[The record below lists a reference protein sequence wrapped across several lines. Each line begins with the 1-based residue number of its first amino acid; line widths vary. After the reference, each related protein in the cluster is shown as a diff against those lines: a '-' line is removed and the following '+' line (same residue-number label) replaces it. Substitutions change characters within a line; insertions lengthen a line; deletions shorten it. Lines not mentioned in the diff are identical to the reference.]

1 MPMAEETDRNNVRD
15 SDEFEA
21 LRNLYASYR
30 FEIDNLWKRSSI
42 LSVFVGLFFV
52 GYGQLALR
60 MLDNLGNE
68 EKLADSAICNAL
80 ICGIAFVA
88 IVFSVIWIMT
98 AKASKGWQEVYQRK
112 IEEYEDNLLKTDWT
126 YKLANNTGG
135 KDFFDCILSTMPGR
149 FSVSR
154 INTLIGIVLFWIW
167 LSILVVHLFIVRII
181 ACDENVLYY
190 LPVAANKLLFIVL
203 IVIIVWLLPRSLRS
217 SKLGRNNIIE
227 NNKHTRYSAVGR
239 RNGICILW
247 RFGGSRF
254 TNQY

>member
-1 MPMAEETDRNNVRD
+1 MADETDRHNVRD

-88 IVFSVIWIMT
+88 IGLFRNLDNDG
-98 AKASKGWQEVYQRK
+98 KGLERM
-112 IEEYEDNLLKTDWT
+112 
-126 YKLANNTGG
+126 AG
-135 KDFFDCILSTMPGR
+135 
-149 FSVSR
+149 SVSAQ
-154 INTLIGIVLFWIW
+154 N
-167 LSILVVHLFIVRII
+167 
-181 ACDENVLYY
+181 
-190 LPVAANKLLFIVL
+190 
-203 IVIIVWLLPRSLRS
+203 
-217 SKLGRNNIIE
+217 
-227 NNKHTRYSAVGR
+227 
-239 RNGICILW
+239 
-247 RFGGSRF
+247 
-254 TNQY
+254 

>member
-1 MPMAEETDRNNVRD
+1 MAEETDRNNVRD

-88 IVFSVIWIMT
+88 IVLFRNLDNDG
-98 AKASKGWQEVYQRK
+98 KGLERM
-112 IEEYEDNLLKTDWT
+112 
-126 YKLANNTGG
+126 AG
-135 KDFFDCILSTMPGR
+135 
-149 FSVSR
+149 SVSAQ
-154 INTLIGIVLFWIW
+154 N
-167 LSILVVHLFIVRII
+167 
-181 ACDENVLYY
+181 
-190 LPVAANKLLFIVL
+190 
-203 IVIIVWLLPRSLRS
+203 
-217 SKLGRNNIIE
+217 
-227 NNKHTRYSAVGR
+227 
-239 RNGICILW
+239 
-247 RFGGSRF
+247 
-254 TNQY
+254 

>member
-1 MPMAEETDRNNVRD
+1 MPMAEETDRHNVRD

-98 AKASKGWQEVYQRK
+98 AKASKGWQEVYEVK
-112 IEEYEDNLLKTDWT
+112 IKLYECLYTKIPYRFQMMNTTMGKKFCDCLLSVS
-126 YKLANNTGG
+126 A
-135 KDFFDCILSTMPGR
+135 GR
-149 FSVSR
+149 FSVSK
-154 INTLIGIVLFWIW
+154 INIMLGVVLLLIWCF
-167 LSILVVHLFIVRII
+167 ILVWHLFFVDISACGKISDTLSFRYWKVGLI
-181 ACDENVLYY
+181 AFM
-190 LPVAANKLLFIVL
+190 LLFL
-203 IVIIVWLLPRSLRS
+203 IFFPKTLKS
-217 SKLGRNNIIE
+217 SKLGVLWNIQKSKNN
-227 NNKHTRYSAVGR
+227 NHFK
-239 RNGICILW
+239 
-247 RFGGSRF
+247 
-254 TNQY
+254 

>member
-1 MPMAEETDRNNVRD
+1 
-15 SDEFEA
+15 
-21 LRNLYASYR
+21 
-30 FEIDNLWKRSSI
+30 
-42 LSVFVGLFFV
+42 
-52 GYGQLALR
+52 
-60 MLDNLGNE
+60 
-68 EKLADSAICNAL
+68 
-80 ICGIAFVA
+80 
-88 IVFSVIWIMT
+88 MT

>member
-1 MPMAEETDRNNVRD
+1 MADETDRHNVRD

-88 IVFSVIWIMT
+88 IVFSVIWI
-98 AKASKGWQEVYQRK
+98 SLFRNLDNDGKGLERM
-112 IEEYEDNLLKTDWT
+112 
-126 YKLANNTGG
+126 AG
-135 KDFFDCILSTMPGR
+135 
-149 FSVSR
+149 SVSAQ
-154 INTLIGIVLFWIW
+154 N
-167 LSILVVHLFIVRII
+167 
-181 ACDENVLYY
+181 
-190 LPVAANKLLFIVL
+190 
-203 IVIIVWLLPRSLRS
+203 
-217 SKLGRNNIIE
+217 
-227 NNKHTRYSAVGR
+227 
-239 RNGICILW
+239 
-247 RFGGSRF
+247 
-254 TNQY
+254 